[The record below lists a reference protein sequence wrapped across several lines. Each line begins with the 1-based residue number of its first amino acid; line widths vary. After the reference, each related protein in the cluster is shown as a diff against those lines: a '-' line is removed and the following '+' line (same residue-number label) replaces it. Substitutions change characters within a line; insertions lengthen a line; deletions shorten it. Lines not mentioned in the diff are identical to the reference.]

1 MFYAFFSRTLDWNRI
16 YFRNLWC
23 STVPS
28 SALRHLLTPS
38 VMGPR
43 MLGGSFFIVHK
54 PASGSNLPFFIC
66 SHIERISK
74 TNFRNFHA
82 CVCVCVCVFVY
93 GDKLCYYHCCI
104 TWRPNTV
111 LKYFS
116 TLYVVFVRVL
126 FIVLCYCWYEV
137 PFLSLATWLMSHHVN
152 KRELLLLLLLLLLL
166 SS

>member
-1 MFYAFFSRTLDWNRI
+1 MPFSHARLIEIEFIFVICDVAPYLHLPCDTCWRLLSWGRAGLGAAFVYSTNQHPDQTCRSLSAVTLNVYLRQTLEI
-16 YFRNLWC
+16 
-23 STVPS
+23 ST
-28 SALRHLLTPS
+28 H
-38 VMGPR
+38 
-43 MLGGSFFIVHK
+43 
-54 PASGSNLPFFIC
+54 
-66 SHIERISK
+66 
-74 TNFRNFHA
+74 
-82 CVCVCVCVFVY
+82 VCVCVY
-93 GDKLCYYHCCI
+93 EDKLCYYHCCI